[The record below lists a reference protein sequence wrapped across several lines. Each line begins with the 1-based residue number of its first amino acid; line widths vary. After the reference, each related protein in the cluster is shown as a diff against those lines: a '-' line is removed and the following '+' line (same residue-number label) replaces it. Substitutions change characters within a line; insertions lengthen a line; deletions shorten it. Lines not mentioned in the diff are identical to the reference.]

1 VQERCEI
8 GMRNDVSLCDVK
20 MIEGYIYI
28 DGGGGSGFK
37 ISKLKSH
44 IFKNN
49 FRVLEE
55 AQLEFLGR

>member
-1 VQERCEI
+1 
-8 GMRNDVSLCDVK
+8 MRNDVSLCDVK